1 MMKKKMISSALS
13 VSFVALAL
21 AGCGSTDNKAN
32 SGTGAAPTPAPAASS
47 EPTKLVVSTWAN
59 DDFSYKEVIVP
70 FEKKF
75 NAKVV
80 FEIGNNAERL
90 NKVQQGSSAVDVLF
104 LSDYFTQQGIDA
116 GVIAKIDRAHIPNVE
131 QLYDIAK
138 APLGA
143 DYGPAYT
150 VNQLGIAYN
159 PKLVKSEIKSWK
171 DLWSPELAKKLTLPG
186 ITTTSGP
193 MMLDVASLTG
203 GSSTF
208 NEDLAFSKLKELN
221 PSVVKYY
228 GKTADF
234 VTMFAQGEVVAGPFM
249 DSYFKDLQAGV
260 PEAKFV
266 TPQEGGY
273 AVMNTINVV
282 QSSKNK
288 QLAEELINW
297 YLSKEV
303 QEKVAK
309 AKISSPT
316 NKEVK
321 LSDEDAKG
329 LTYGAD
335 VINKLRKLDVKFV
348 NDHLKAWTD
357 RWNRELAQ

>member
-1 MMKKKMISSALS
+1 MMKKKMISSAIS
-13 VSFVALAL
+13 VTCVALAL
-21 AGCGSTDNKAN
+21 AGCGTDGKSS
-32 SGTGAAPTPAPAASS
+32 SGTPAASAPEAS
-47 EPTKLVVSTWAN
+47 KPSGEPTKLVISTWAN
-59 DDFSYKEVIVP
+59 DDFTNKEVIVP

-104 LSDYFTQQGIDA
+104 LSDYFTQQAIDA
-116 GVIAKIDRAHIPNVE
+116 GVIDKIDAAKLTNLN

-159 PKLVKSEIKSWK
+159 PKLVKTEIKSWK
-171 DLWSPELAKKLTLPG
+171 DLWSPELAKKLTMPG

-193 MMLDVASLTG
+193 MMIDAASLIAG
-203 GSSTF
+203 NSTF
-208 NEDLAFSKLKELN
+208 NEDQAFAKLKELN

-234 VTMFAQGEVVAGPFM
+234 VTMFAQGEVAAGPFM

-260 PEAKFV
+260 PDAKFV

-282 QSSKNK
+282 KGSKNK

-309 AKISSPT
+309 AKITSPT

-321 LSDEDAKG
+321 LTDEEAKG

-348 NDHLKAWTD
+348 NDNLKKWTD

>member
-1 MMKKKMISSALS
+1 MI
-13 VSFVALAL
+13 
-21 AGCGSTDNKAN
+21 D
-32 SGTGAAPTPAPAASS
+32 AAS
-47 EPTKLVVSTWAN
+47 LIA
-59 DDFSYKEVIVP
+59 
-70 FEKKF
+70 
-75 NAKVV
+75 
-80 FEIGNNAERL
+80 GN
-90 NKVQQGSSAVDVLF
+90 
-104 LSDYFTQQGIDA
+104 
-116 GVIAKIDRAHIPNVE
+116 
-131 QLYDIAK
+131 
-138 APLGA
+138 
-143 DYGPAYT
+143 
-150 VNQLGIAYN
+150 
-159 PKLVKSEIKSWK
+159 
-171 DLWSPELAKKLTLPG
+171 
-186 ITTTSGP
+186 
-193 MMLDVASLTG
+193 
-203 GSSTF
+203 STF
-208 NEDLAFSKLKELN
+208 NEDQAFAKLKELN

-234 VTMFAQGEVVAGPFM
+234 VTMFAQGEVAAGPFM

-260 PEAKFV
+260 PDAKFV

-282 QSSKNK
+282 KGSKNK

-309 AKISSPT
+309 AKITSPT

-321 LSDEDAKG
+321 LTDEEAKG

-348 NDHLKAWTD
+348 NDNLKKWTD